1 MFSYFS
7 WELGTNRWKET
18 GAICPA
24 EFTELTCAI
33 RVGGSKNRWWLTMEI
48 SVFQIPPSESVCPY
62 CSKNSLIIFYLIFFF
77 KQISGEVV
85 GWEIC
90 ISDSGALSSQACSIC
105 LEKYFHIEW
114 WMDQVFGGLIIQRLN
129 VAGRGRSLPK
139 KAAADLLNVS
149 EQSLFKQKSV
159 TSKHNVSGLIYL
171 LNSLFCYLLGLSLFD
186 LRTPLHCFKKYSR
199 ILNNFFLVLSIDILL
214 C

>member
-1 MFSYFS
+1 MRDLHLRF
-7 WELGTNRWKET
+7 LGAQFPHKPAVSAWK
-18 GAICPA
+18 
-24 EFTELTCAI
+24 
-33 RVGGSKNRWWLTMEI
+33 S
-48 SVFQIPPSESVCPY
+48 
-62 CSKNSLIIFYLIFFF
+62 IFIWN
-77 KQISGEVV
+77 GE
-85 GWEIC
+85 
-90 ISDSGALSSQACSIC
+90 
-105 LEKYFHIEW
+105 
-114 WMDQVFGGLIIQRLN
+114 MDQVFGGLIIQRLN

-186 LRTPLHCFKKYSR
+186 LRTPLHCFKKYSK
-199 ILNNFFLVLSIDILL
+199 ILKNFFLVLSIDILL

>member
-62 CSKNSLIIFYLIFFF
+62 RSKNSLIIFYLIFFF

-90 ISDSGALSSQACSIC
+90 ISDS
-105 LEKYFHIEW
+105 W
-114 WMDQVFGGLIIQRLN
+114 
-129 VAGRGRSLPK
+129 GRCFLTSL
-139 KAAADLLNVS
+139 
-149 EQSLFKQKSV
+149 Q
-159 TSKHNVSGLIYL
+159 
-171 LNSLFCYLLGLSLFD
+171 YLLGKVFSYRMVKWIKYLGASLFRD
-186 LRTPLHCFKKYSR
+186 
-199 ILNNFFLVLSIDILL
+199 
-214 C
+214 